1 LEPTPTWAYT
11 PYLRVLSQRRQEPVY
26 PGRLQAIQKHP
37 THGGSCERR
46 GKAMTYHWYAR
57 YRLAQ
62 LMRQLTAHRALCAD
76 YQRRFGCH
84 TCDDLR
90 RRVKHYQR
98 IEGAA

>member
-1 LEPTPTWAYT
+1 
-11 PYLRVLSQRRQEPVY
+11 
-26 PGRLQAIQKHP
+26 
-37 THGGSCERR
+37 
-46 GKAMTYHWYAR
+46 MTYHWYAR

-62 LMRQLTAHRALCAD
+62 LMRQLADHRALCAD
-76 YQRRFGCH
+76 YQRHFGCS